1 MTETAIPE
9 TVPKRKVGRPKG
21 LPKTGGRRRGT
32 PNKDRAA
39 TLEAIRTYS
48 DPVGFLEKVCRGL
61 LVECRDA
68 DGDQKSSILTRP
80 SMEQRITA
88 ATILARKVLPDVKS
102 VELEVVEN
110 TVTIQVFKHPH
121 GPAKQHEP
129 DATSVVVLK
138 QGEHND

>member
-1 MTETAIPE
+1 MTETA
-9 TVPKRKVGRPKG
+9 TPKRKVGRPKG

-68 DGDQKSSILTRP
+68 EGDQKSSILTRP

-88 ATILARKVLPDVKS
+88 ATILAKKVLPDVKA
-102 VELEVVEN
+102 VELEVTDN
-110 TVTIQVFKHPH
+110 TVTIRVTKYPFGPDKKHDP
-121 GPAKQHEP
+121 E
-129 DATSVVVLK
+129 ATPPPLDGGTT
-138 QGEHND
+138 GENEL

>member
-1 MTETAIPE
+1 MANQEKEKPRRG
-9 TVPKRKVGRPKG
+9 PGRPKG
-21 LPKTGGRRRGT
+21 YAKTGGRRKGV

-68 DGDQKSSILTRP
+68 EGDQKSSILTRP

-88 ATILARKVLPDVKS
+88 ATILAKKVLPDVKA
-102 VELEVVEN
+102 VELEVTDN
-110 TVTIQVFKHPH
+110 TVTIRVTKYPFGPDKKHE
-121 GPAKQHEP
+121 Q
-129 DATSVVVLK
+129 DATPPGDD
-138 QGEHND
+138 GEPTGEKL